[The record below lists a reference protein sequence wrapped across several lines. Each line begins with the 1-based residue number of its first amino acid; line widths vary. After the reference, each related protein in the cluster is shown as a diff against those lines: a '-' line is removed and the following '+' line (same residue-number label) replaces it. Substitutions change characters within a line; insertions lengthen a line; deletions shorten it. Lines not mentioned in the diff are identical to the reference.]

1 MSEEVERELALSVL
15 CGSGRIVRCRQ
26 RMCQPKAAAGVA
38 FGRGAADQSFPGQQG
53 GEVTS
58 KESYFAQA
66 IDWDTQTR
74 MELERRAV
82 RHARVAWACG
92 ILCGLSVLSVTVL
105 LPLKEFV
112 PAIIRVDNAT
122 GAYDV
127 QVPGETVQVGRD
139 RDHKIVLSDV
149 ARYVLAR
156 EGFTRGEAE
165 ANYKT
170 AYLMSCGPVRAEW
183 ENYFNPEINAQSPV
197 KTMTPTDSERVE
209 IQNITF
215 LPTDQDDLRVAQVR
229 FDKTVT
235 RGVSPPV
242 RTRYI
247 STLTV
252 RYERANVPTQIRDL
266 HVNAF
271 GFCAVNYRR
280 DPEGVP
286 QVVGAPVS
294 LPTGSQPLGGL
305 APSAGE
311 TSAQASAGPR

>member
-1 MSEEVERELALSVL
+1 MT
-15 CGSGRIVRCRQ
+15 
-26 RMCQPKAAAGVA
+26 
-38 FGRGAADQSFPGQQG
+38 D
-53 GEVTS
+53 
-58 KESYFAQA
+58 KETYFATA
-66 IDWDTQTR
+66 IDWDTQSR
-74 MELERRAV
+74 LDLERRAS
-82 RHARVAWACG
+82 RNAKIAWACG
-92 ILCGLSVLSVTVL
+92 ILCGLSVLSVNVL
-105 LPLKEFV
+105 LPLKQFV

-127 QVPGETVQVGRD
+127 QAPGETINIARD
-139 RDHKIVLSDV
+139 RDQKILLSDV

-170 AYLMSCGPVRAEW
+170 AYLMSCGPVRADW

-197 KTMTPTDSERVE
+197 KTMAPTDSERAE

-235 RGVSPPV
+235 RGVAPPV

-252 RYERANVPTQIRDL
+252 RYDRTNIPSQIRDL

-280 DPEGVP
+280 DQEGMP
-286 QVVGAPVS
+286 QVLGASAPGTAGQGSTPVMPAASAATTAPVT
-294 LPTGSQPLGGL
+294 PANVGMP
-305 APSAGE
+305 
-311 TSAQASAGPR
+311 QAVVR